1 MPSKHKSEKRIMHEI
16 MRAMSEAGSRLFRN
30 TVGLAFQGQPIRFAE
45 KATIDVQPGDVLIRR
60 ARTVTVGLF
69 TGSSDL
75 VGWTTRMITEHD
87 LGKTIAQ
94 FTACEVKSEDGK
106 LEPEQKQFLEVVRDS
121 GGVAI
126 VARSADEA
134 VERLR
139 HGSPIE

>member
-1 MPSKHKSEKRIMHEI
+1 MHEI
-16 MRAMSEAGSRLFRN
+16 MRAMSDAGSRLFRN
-30 TVGLAFQGQPIRFAE
+30 TVGLAFQGKPERFHE
-45 KATIDVQPGDVLIRR
+45 DATIQVHRGDVLIRN

-94 FTACEVKSEDGK
+94 FTACEVKSEDGT
-106 LEPEQKQFLEVVRDS
+106 LEPEQKQFLEVVLDS

-134 VERLR
+134 VHRLK
-139 HGSPIE
+139 HGGPIE